1 MLCSRDVNQAVD
13 YVFSNGINLVQD
25 PVAASSSA
33 ASGSYS
39 QSKAKAVFDRF
50 TTTND
55 MGEVVMD

>member
-1 MLCSRDVNQAVD
+1 MNQAVD
-13 YVFSNGINLVQD
+13 YVFSYGINLVQD